1 MLVLAYKTPPPDAL
15 YCNAVI
21 EMHAGCYMNTVW
33 GENNHLRLG
42 KKGKVFPKTQ
52 CLSCDLRICQ
62 RKD

>member
-1 MLVLAYKTPPPDAL
+1 MLVLVYKTPPPDAL

-21 EMHAGCYMNTVW
+21 EMHAGCCMNAV
-33 GENNHLRLG
+33 GGNNHLRLG
-42 KKGKVFPKTQ
+42 KKGKVFLKMQ